1 MAEVSLNTEDEREDE
16 LQTQAVAPPP
26 QVEAV
31 DETPEQPVYQGAVDP
46 YKEADEGQIRSLF
59 QYRPEI
65 AGIGFTREPMVSR
78 ADVPVGDPV
87 PTLVGDLDPITAEQE
102 RLLGLSK
109 SFYTLDMEER
119 AFPEGAS
126 LERKYRILLRNEGG
140 YLPQLDDVGN
150 EVKDENGILEVFSLA
165 TTREYERYTQAQPS
179 ENIFDTAGEVFRSAV
194 RPITGPTGRGDL
206 ANLDQMLLDAGMTN
220 RLARTFALR
229 GVATGRYSGEIIGK
243 QLQDLK
249 VFALSAPKMATEL
262 AGFLTTEV
270 VMGAL
275 EAGFGTED
283 KTFFEKGPEGQTL
296 RQQRKGEFK
305 SLSDFADLAKH
316 FGVETTIEKMSGDIY
331 DPNIVEE
338 ILAPRGAYQSVA
350 QYGAPEAALYGLWG
364 TYKAVRA
371 AGTIPRLGRHMKE
384 TFGTDDLVEAFQV
397 ARSQGKSHTQV
408 VQEFIKTETNEKAR
422 RKLSQD
428 LDVAFGMMVR
438 RPGEARREFLQG
450 EYNAINTQ
458 VNATLE
464 TIRAARATGKTDVV
478 KRQQKV
484 LAGLRQ
490 QKVAFLHR
498 NMVPKYYRDL
508 YGEAGMTVGATVAFT
523 QLSQEF
529 FGFKQS
535 EMMPVEIGGAL
546 SVAIPFGS
554 FGTSADLAG
563 AGFRAL
569 GGLYDEMA
577 NFGRAIDFQ
586 AGVIPTGFDA
596 EGFVKGREDLKL
608 SRTAMGVLRKV
619 AEQPSEFQTQFMQ
632 GLKTHSEYKNRLVEL
647 SARTGIEIDENLM
660 VSNLAIMSSM
670 AELVDI
676 SRQLDDKIAAT
687 GFDDITGPI
696 LQQREVIAGQQ
707 ELITQLAISTQRLLD
722 ISLQGNLA
730 DDDPLKIMAD
740 QMRGFVLSQQKRLQG
755 DRSYLNEMVE
765 ANTKALKAAMEVDFI
780 DGDEAQEATHRLLSE
795 NFTSQIDSIMDSMSD
810 DVQGLV
816 LDPQQG
822 VAERLARLETLRE
835 EQFQMINQISR
846 GTRPEEAAMGRAG
859 GHFANAI
866 AYRRSLID
874 GEVAKMYI
882 EFDSKHPKVHAN
894 ISQQFD
900 YFMGSDA
907 ELDIFSPDYV
917 VEGANQ
923 LAGYK
928 MLASDRKGFASLFN
942 GAAKRGIEMM
952 NVRSRGQL
960 KKVLE
965 NLELNGAPP
974 IKQWMELKRIA
985 KDEPELLGLNMSQAE
1000 AFVEQIPLLVN
1011 TKEWRKVNKHL
1022 TKMVRTASDERQ
1034 QKYMAL
1040 YDQWQLVGRD
1050 ALEDGTPNKGAFMEG
1065 WLDADSPRAVG
1076 EELYAEFRTIQ
1087 DYYRREVIDRYAT
1100 DRVISKWDAEMR
1112 ASTKGAAVGP
1122 AEALPGVE
1130 QDELLQDFLKTFTKT
1145 DQGMMPSQWLNQL
1158 LSRVGKQTEQAGV
1171 PLSDQ
1176 NLYDAVGGLLG
1187 KVGGV
1192 YDEKTGKYVLL
1203 ADSALPDDKYAVEVQ
1218 KQLASIITRHMQG
1231 MLFKKVDNVLPKDA
1245 KGRLVFDPNIPLD
1258 FDRNTFKS
1266 IMNIPVYTRN
1276 EAGELVPLMENGRV
1290 KTLID
1295 EEEVYSA
1302 INLDA
1307 LERNRIDLKETF
1319 DEANEYVN
1327 GIADDVIDNMTM
1339 TGPRGEA
1346 IGVEAMAEE
1355 EIKFIQEL
1363 QYRLFDMRPD
1373 DTRTYVNKM
1382 DFDERIYG
1390 LFVDRDGAR
1399 ELDDVKRA
1407 LVADGYDAKFIDDVI
1422 SKSVNDHLIVKTQ
1435 TYLGNKEIVGA
1446 DGIKVKRPQYG
1457 VNSAE
1462 IIKMIGPPDSA
1473 SRRRLESLIGE
1484 DAVESWE
1491 LIANVINKIDPPPA
1505 GSGIDAHVSSMSL
1518 DSVLSRIYNIN
1529 RGVVSVQWVATES
1542 IIRASRQHSGAML
1555 RAMLKDKEVA
1565 RKVLEIIET
1574 NQVPEYKVEPKWLRV
1589 LMSEVVMAEV
1599 RNENASTDAF
1609 ASGFYGITG
1618 FEETQPLSLQT
1629 YMERGVSP
1637 LELEPGR
1644 GLESVRTRAQ
1654 QVSPYEEQRARL
1666 AAEEAQPTPVETTRP
1681 LTEIEEE
1688 FKKLGLSTKQFEA
1701 QGAQQQ

>member
-16 LQTQAVAPPP
+16 LQTQAVAPTPTIEAVPETPP
-26 QVEAV
+26 QAA
-31 DETPEQPVYQGAVDP
+31 TYQGPVDP
-46 YKEADEGQIRSLF
+46 YQEADEGQIRSLF
-59 QYRPEI
+59 QYRPDVL
-65 AGIGFTREPMVSR
+65 GFTREPVVSR
-78 ADVPVGDPV
+78 ADVPVGETLPTPV
-87 PTLVGDLDPITAEQE
+87 GELDPITGEQE
-102 RLLGLSK
+102 RLLGLAK
-109 SFYTLDMEER
+109 SFYTLDMQER
-119 AFPEGAS
+119 GFPEGAS

-140 YLPQLDDVGN
+140 YLPQLDDAGN
-150 EVKDENGILEVFSLA
+150 EVKDERGVLEVFSLA
-165 TTREYERYTQAQPS
+165 TTREYDRYTQAQPS
-179 ENIFDTAGEVFRSAV
+179 ENIFDTAGETFRSVA
-194 RPITGPTGRGDL
+194 RPLTGPTGRGDL
-206 ANLDQMLLDAGMTN
+206 ANLDKMLLDAGMEN
-220 RLARTFALR
+220 RIARTLALR
-229 GVATGRYSGEIIGK
+229 GVATGKYSEEIIGK

-249 VFALSAPKMATEL
+249 VFALSVPQMGVEL
-262 AGFLTTEV
+262 SGFLTTEV
-270 VMGAL
+270 IMGAL
-275 EAGFGTED
+275 DAGFGTEG
-283 KTFFEKGPEGQTL
+283 KPFFEEGPEGQTL

-305 SLSDFADLAKH
+305 SLSDFLDLAKH

-331 DPNIVEE
+331 DPNVVEE
-338 ILAPRGAYQSVA
+338 ILAPRGVYQSVA

-397 ARSQGKSHTQV
+397 ARSQGRSHTQV

-438 RPGEARREFLQG
+438 RPGEARREFLQN

-458 VNATLE
+458 VTTTLE

-478 KRQQKV
+478 KRQQQV
-484 LAGLRQ
+484 LKGLRQ

-508 YGEAGMTVGATVAFT
+508 YSEAGMTVGATVAFT

-586 AGVIPTGFDA
+586 AGVIPTGFDS

-608 SRTAMGVLRKV
+608 SRQAMTVLRKV
-619 AEQPSEFQTQFMQ
+619 ASQPSEFQTQFMQ
-632 GLKTHSEYKNRLVEL
+632 GLKSHSEYKNRLVEL

-660 VSNLAIMSSM
+660 VSNLAIMSNM

-696 LQQREVIAGQQ
+696 IQQREVIAGQQ
-707 ELITQLAISTQRLLD
+707 DLITQLAISTQRLLD

-765 ANTKALKAAMEVDFI
+765 ANTNALKAAMEVDFI

-822 VAERLARLETLRE
+822 VAERLARIETLRE

-882 EFDSKHPKVHAN
+882 DFDSKHPKVHAN

-917 VEGANQ
+917 TEGANQ
-923 LAGYK
+923 LSGYK

-985 KDEPELLGLNMSQAE
+985 RDEPELLGLNMAQAE

-1050 ALEDGTPNKGAFMEG
+1050 TLEGDVPNKGAFMEG

-1076 EELYAEFRTIQ
+1076 QELYTEFRAIQ

-1100 DRVISKWDAEMR
+1100 DKVISKWDAEMR

-1122 AEALPGVE
+1122 SEALPGGE

-1158 LSRVGKQTEQAGV
+1158 LSRVTKQTEQAGV

-1192 YDEKTGKYVLL
+1192 YDEKTGKYVIL

-1218 KQLASIITRHMQG
+1218 KQLSAIITRHMQG
-1231 MLFKKVDNVLPKDA
+1231 MLFKKVNSVLPRDA

-1258 FDRNTFKS
+1258 FNRDTFKS

-1276 EAGELVPLMENGRV
+1276 EAGELVPLMENGKA

-1327 GIADDVIDNMTM
+1327 KIADDVVETLEM
-1339 TGPRGEA
+1339 TGPRGEP

-1363 QYRLFDMRPD
+1363 QYRLFDEKAS
-1373 DTRTYVNKM
+1373 TRTYVNKM
-1382 DFDERIYG
+1382 EFDERIYG
-1390 LFVDRDGAR
+1390 LFIDRDGAKD
-1399 ELDDVKRA
+1399 LDDLKRA
-1407 LVADGYDAKFIDDVI
+1407 LVSDGYDAKFIDDVI
-1422 SKSVNDHLIVKTQ
+1422 AKSVNDHLIVKTQ

-1446 DGIKVKRPQYG
+1446 DGIKMKRPQYG

-1473 SRRRLESLIGE
+1473 SRRRLETLIGE
-1484 DAVESWE
+1484 DAVDSWE
-1491 LIANVINKIDPPPA
+1491 LIANVINKIDPPPS

-1518 DSVLSRIYNIN
+1518 DSILSRIYNIN

-1542 IIRASRQHSGAML
+1542 IIRASRQHSGALL

-1565 RKVLEIIET
+1565 RKVLEIVET

-1599 RNENASTDAF
+1599 RNENAATDTF

-1618 FEETQPLSLQT
+1618 FEETQPLSLQS

-1644 GLESVRTRAQ
+1644 GLESVRTRTQ
-1654 QVSPYEEQRARL
+1654 QVSPYAEQRARI
-1666 AAEEAQPTPVETTRP
+1666 AEEEARPSPVETPRP
-1681 LTEIEEE
+1681 LTEIEKE
-1688 FKKLGLSTKQFEA
+1688 FQKLGLSTKQFEA
-1701 QGAQQQ
+1701 QGAQQ